1 MGPTLALRVMKAFEA
16 AGFKRS
22 VDAVLRFSEAS
33 QREELEVWGAT
44 TIAADLFDEVLNEL
58 PSCWNVVYRIGSKF
72 GAVGNESETWASN
85 AVLAGRAM
93 PTLRTSARSDSV
105 RVPLACST

>member
-1 MGPTLALRVMKAFEA
+1 MVLRVRGKMGSD
-16 AGFKRS
+16 AGPAGYESLRGRWFQKIR
-22 VDAVLRFSEAS
+22 LTPCCRFSEAS

-72 GAVGNESETWASN
+72 GAVGNESGD
-85 AVLAGRAM
+85 LG
-93 PTLRTSARSDSV
+93 
-105 RVPLACST
+105 